1 MQELWWERACSRFMR
16 HTVGPN
22 NHCAAFAS
30 GLAPTGTTAP
40 TEFEP
45 CRDHC
50 GSEPARDSCTTR
62 CNHCAAFASGLA
74 PAGTPAPTE
83 LEPCRNYGGS
93 EPARD
98 SCATR
103 WVRTITVLPS
113 RAGSLPQELRR
124 PQSLSL
130 AGTMVGASL
139 LAKVVREQAATG
151 HVPGLELP
159 ADRRRH
165 VARCTVVALAVSNA
179 LQVLLVGQVV

>member
-1 MQELWWERACSRFMR
+1 MAYLRG
-16 HTVGPN
+16 VGVLL
-22 NHCAAFAS
+22 HQCGRSFK
-30 GLAPTGTTAP
+30 
-40 TEFEP
+40 
-45 CRDHC
+45 C

-74 PAGTPAPTE
+74 PAGTTAPTE
-83 LEPCRNYGGS
+83 FEPCRDHCGS

-98 SCATR
+98 SCTTR

-139 LAKVVREQAATG
+139 LAIHAPHGAITVLPSRAGSLPQELRRPQSLSLAGIIVGASLLAIHAPHGGSEQSLCCLRE
-151 HVPGLELP
+151 
-159 ADRRRH
+159 R
-165 VARCTVVALAVSNA
+165 ARSHRNYGAHRV
-179 LQVLLVGQVV
+179 